1 MRYRGLTILLL
12 SIIFVGE
19 YNAQDIHLSQ
29 FYASDHLLNPS
40 KMGDFEGDFR
50 ITGNYRNQWKQ
61 INPPVNKGITTSIIS
76 FDKTFRLRSQ
86 EVNAGIL
93 IAHDE
98 FGGINFS
105 TNKILLSGAYAF
117 ELGSHNL
124 RAGVQTGLVFRNSD
138 LAAQTFPVQWDYPT
152 GSFNT
157 STPNQE
163 SALSPS
169 LNYFDFNIGV
179 QWSKLIGKMQPKIGL
194 ALNHLNRPRDSYFA
208 NDYFSESK
216 ERLRIR
222 NVLHGEIDYYY
233 SAKLTMQ
240 PKFLCMWTAK
250 ANDFIVGSN
259 FRYKTGNKVLPA
271 IFGGVF
277 YRNGIETNRDAVYP
291 VIGVNYLN
299 NFDLGFS
306 YDVNISTLSQNV
318 DRKGTF
324 EVSIIYIAPNINS
337 KRLTVP
343 CERY

>member
-1 MRYRGLTILLL
+1 MRCRSFTILLL
-12 SIIFVGE
+12 FIFFCGDYE
-19 YNAQDIHLSQ
+19 SQDIHLSQ
-29 FYASDHLLNPS
+29 FYASDHLLNPA
-40 KMGDFEGDFR
+40 KIGDFEGDFR

-61 INPPVNKGITTSIIS
+61 INPPVNQAITTSIIS
-76 FDKTFRLRSQ
+76 FDKAFHYYSH
-86 EVNAGIL
+86 EIDAGIL

-105 TNKILLSGAYAF
+105 TNKILLSGAYANTI
-117 ELGSHNL
+117 GGHNF

-138 LAAQTFPVQWDYPT
+138 LSAQTFPVQWDYPS

-157 STPNQE
+157 ATPNME

-179 QWSKLIGKMQPKIGL
+179 QWSKQIGKLHPKVGV
-194 ALNHLNRPRDSYFA
+194 AFNHLNRPRDSYFA

-222 NVLHGEIDYYY
+222 IVEHAEFDYDY
-233 SAKLTMQ
+233 SSKLTIQ
-240 PKFLCMWTAK
+240 SKFLLMWTAK
-250 ANDFIVGSN
+250 ANDFIFGSN
-259 FRYKTGNKVLPA
+259 FRYKTGNKVIPA

-291 VIGVNYLN
+291 VIGVNYLKN
-299 NFDLGFS
+299 VDLGFS

-318 DRKGTF
+318 NRKGTF
-324 EVSIIYIAPNINS
+324 EVSIIYIAPSS
-337 KRLTVP
+337 KSNKLTIP

>member
-1 MRYRGLTILLL
+1 MKYRILTILLL
-12 SIIFVGE
+12 SFIFTTE

-40 KMGDFEGDFR
+40 KMGDFDGDFR
-50 ITGNYRNQWKQ
+50 IAGNYRNQWRQ

-76 FDKTFRLRSQ
+76 FDKAFRLRSD
-86 EVNAGIL
+86 EINLGLL

-117 ELGSHNL
+117 ELGGHNL

-138 LAAQTFPVQWDYPT
+138 LSAQTFPVQWDYPT

-157 STPNQE
+157 AAPNME

-169 LNYFDFNIGV
+169 LNYFDFNVGV
-179 QWSKLIGKMQPKIGL
+179 QWSKEFGKLKPKLGV

-216 ERLRIR
+216 ERLRVR
-222 NVLHGEIDYYY
+222 NVIHGELEYYH
-233 SAKLTMQ
+233 SSKLTIQ
-240 PKFLCMWTAK
+240 PKFLLMSTAK
-250 ANDFIVGSN
+250 ANDFIIGSN
-259 FRYKTGNKVLPA
+259 FRCKTGNKVIPA

-277 YRNGIETNRDAVYP
+277 YRDGIATNRDAVYP
-291 VIGVNYLN
+291 VIGVNYLK

>member
-1 MRYRGLTILLL
+1 MKFRILTILLL
-12 SIIFVGE
+12 SFIFTTE

-40 KMGDFEGDFR
+40 KMGDFDGDFR
-50 ITGNYRNQWKQ
+50 IAGNYRNQWRQ

-76 FDKTFRLRSQ
+76 FDKAFRLRSD
-86 EVNAGIL
+86 EINLGLL

-105 TNKILLSGAYAF
+105 TNKILLTGAYAF
-117 ELGSHNL
+117 ELGGHNL

-138 LAAQTFPVQWDYPT
+138 LSAQTFPVQWDYPA

-157 STPNQE
+157 ATPNQE

-179 QWSKLIGKMQPKIGL
+179 QWSKQIGKLQPKIGL

-216 ERLRIR
+216 ERLRVR
-222 NVLHGEIDYYY
+222 NVIHGELEYYH
-233 SAKLTMQ
+233 SSKLTIQ
-240 PKFLCMWTAK
+240 PKLLLMSTAK
-250 ANDFIVGSN
+250 ANDFIIGSN
-259 FRYKTGNKVLPA
+259 FRYKTGNKVIPA
-271 IFGGVF
+271 IFGGV
-277 YRNGIETNRDAVYP
+277 YNRDGIATNRDAGYP
-291 VIGVNYLN
+291 VIGVNYLK

-306 YDVNISTLSQNV
+306 YDVNISTLIQNV